1 VTWSI
6 LTTNTVADGP
16 VTLWAKPTLVRTVN
30 RVSFNFFL
38 HGLFA
43 LVFTSLVSLAVGM
56 VYGARGVDPIT

>member
-1 VTWSI
+1 M
-6 LTTNTVADGP
+6 
-16 VTLWAKPTLVRTVN
+16 TLRAKPTLVRTVN

>member
-1 VTWSI
+1 MNGSI
-6 LTTNTVADGP
+6 LATNTVAEAP